1 MWMNSNELQETAMKK
16 LVRDLMHPGPLTC
29 RLDATLG
36 QVSVLLTQHHVH
48 ALIVVD
54 RDGRPIGIISDY
66 DLLAGEWLSAD
77 PQSLATMRILTAGE
91 LMSSP
96 IDTIEASMP
105 LGAAAQMLIE
115 KDVNRLLVTEKGA
128 PAGVISTSDFVSS
141 IAREEKPL
149 RETVADVMSDAIL
162 VCRDKTPLISA
173 ARTMT
178 QAGWRSV
185 LVVDAK
191 GKPEGVVSGKDLLPY
206 VENGVEEKLTV
217 QDIMHPALTIDIHA
231 KLKEAADL
239 MIQKHY
245 HRLVVVDYDDPQ
257 AFPLGIIS
265 SFDIVAEMARPGSTW
280 QK

>member
-1 MWMNSNELQETAMKK
+1 MRI
-16 LVRDLMHPGPLTC
+16 VRNLMHPGLLTC
-29 RLDATLG
+29 HPDATLG

-54 RDGRPIGIISDY
+54 LDDHPIGIISDY

-77 PQSLATMRILTAGE
+77 SQSLTTMRTLTAGD

-96 IDTIEASMP
+96 IDSVEASMP
-105 LGAAAQMLIE
+105 LSVAAHRLIE
-115 KDVNRLLVTEKGA
+115 KDINRLMVTEKGI
-128 PAGVISTSDFVSS
+128 PVGVISISDFVSS
-141 IAREEKPL
+141 IAGEEKL
-149 RETVADVMSDAIL
+149 FRETVADVMSDAIL
-162 VCRDKTPLISA
+162 VCRDKTPLASA

-206 VENGVEEKLTV
+206 VENGPDESLTV
-217 QDIMHPALTIDIHA
+217 RDIMHPALTID
-231 KLKEAADL
+231 LKANLHEAAEM
-239 MIQKHY
+239 MIQNHH
-245 HRLVVVDYDDPQ
+245 HRLIVVDKDDPQ

-265 SFDIVAEMARPGSTW
+265 SFDMVAKMARPGSIW